1 LTLTD
6 TTTKIHELGNGGSIG
21 KGRGKAVAIGSDP
34 LAVVTVDGSGDK
46 VITHTKE
53 HYFPHKNIMVAK
65 GFVVVIDRPAASNCV
80 DETLNGLNCP
90 IFDCN

>member
-53 HYFPHKNIMVAK
+53 HYFPHKNMMVAK
-65 GFVVVIDRPAASNCV
+65 GFVVVIDRP
-80 DETLNGLNCP
+80 
-90 IFDCN
+90 